1 MLALTDFVARFSL
14 ASSSSL
20 LWLFV
25 LVFAAVVV
33 VSNFVISL
41 VQQRRSASRSVTG
54 VPGPAGHWL
63 KGHTD
68 YVSIVS
74 FIYDYPNDS
83 I

>member
-33 VSNFVISL
+33 VSNFAISF
-41 VQQRRSASRSVTG
+41 VQQRRSASRSVAG

-63 KGHTD
+63 KGHID

-74 FIYDYPNDS
+74 IIYDYHNDS